1 MYEVDLNLPD
11 GLSPIKG
18 DGPEREK
25 RIEPLTGMLYPETN
39 ETFEA
44 SEGLGNGLQTLIN
57 CI

>member
-1 MYEVDLNLPD
+1 MKKASDNVV
-11 GLSPIKG
+11 GAG
-18 DGPEREK
+18 REKK

-44 SEGLGNGLQTLIN
+44 FEGLGNGLQTLIN